1 MFIRT
6 FVRANNEEEALK
18 YLTGFENIIS
28 KCITDM
34 KIAGVE
40 QYWKFPD
47 LYCVEYS
54 FENVIYH
61 QISEVIKE
69 LGENVNVL
77 SDGTEYILA
86 DTTGE
91 IYLENVEWILINL
104 DKEMV
109 I

>member
-34 KIAGVE
+34 KIAVVE
-40 QYWKFPD
+40 